1 MKQFIDAYTFN
12 SDGIYKD
19 CIRVQLCPVTCTDYL
34 LPSDAV
40 LEQPPEHD
48 VEKEYAFREG
58 DKWLIRPRL
67 AGTYWHKKT
76 VEQIE
81 ITDPYRGSL
90 DSYTTTPPPFCNQGD
105 KVMFKDDQ
113 WELVMGEESLS
124 LYQNKLMDTANLT
137 CQTAITA
144 QYPMHKQFNMI
155 TESLVS
161 GEGREIQVMHDFI
174 NMQRANCKLT
184 KRQIKSA
191 SQAELQ
197 EIENNLT
204 KVGG

>member
-1 MKQFIDAYTFN
+1 MKEFIDAYTFN

-19 CIRVQLCPVTCTDYL
+19 CIRVQLCPVTRKDYL

-48 VEKEYAFREG
+48 SEKEYAFRDN
-58 DKWLIRPRL
+58 DKWVIRPRL
-67 AGTYWHKKT
+67 AGIYWHKKT

-81 ITDPYRGSL
+81 ISDPYRGNL
-90 DSYTTTPPPFCNQGD
+90 NSYTKIPPPFCNQGD
-105 KVMFKDDQ
+105 SVVFADNK
-113 WELVMGEESLS
+113 WELVMGEESLR
-124 LYQNKLMDTANLT
+124 LYQNSLTDAANSQ

-155 TESLVS
+155 TESVVS
-161 GEGREIQVMHDFI
+161 GESKEIQVMHDFI
-174 NMQRANCKLT
+174 AEQRANCKAT
-184 KRQIKSA
+184 KAQIKSA
-191 SQAELQ
+191 NQAELQ
-197 EIENNLT
+197 EIENSLT